1 MSFYA
6 TPWIPCSLE
15 EERRSV
21 FSSVYR
27 LCLQGLAEVQ
37 QLHFAVA
44 ERCYSEAMRLAEQHV
59 GPSFRGAALPASLI
73 AQIRY
78 EQGRLEEAES
88 LVIDRVPIINATGML
103 ECARLQTNGREQSF
117 CGSAGFCQ

>member
-6 TPWIPCSLE
+6 TPLIPFSLE

-27 LCLQGLAEVQ
+27 LCLQGLAEAQ

-59 GPSFRGAALPASLI
+59 GPSSVGQRSW
-73 AQIRY
+73 Q
-78 EQGRLEEAES
+78 
-88 LVIDRVPIINATGML
+88 V
-103 ECARLQTNGREQSF
+103 
-117 CGSAGFCQ
+117 